1 MSFQASEIADELL
14 AVHMLAVGL
23 GGEEVGRIHPSSG
36 HLGEEL
42 LDQGIDA
49 AGAEHQF
56 HRGDRPVE
64 EQGTTTGEQCLA
76 SDFPHQTQIHQPMPF
91 GP

>member
-1 MSFQASEIADELL
+1 
-14 AVHMLAVGL
+14 MLAIGL
-23 GGEEVGRIHPSSG
+23 GGEEVGRIDPSSG

-49 AGAEHQF
+49 AGAEDQL

-64 EQGTTTGEQCLA
+64 EQGATTGEQWL
-76 SDFPHQTQIHQPMPF
+76 TIH
-91 GP
+91 